1 LVSIAL
7 NIAIT
12 ATWVCKLKLE
22 LVSVLATLA
31 KAVPKLSKL
40 EEYVSKSDKAVVKS
54 LISVLSRKVVFF

>member
-1 LVSIAL
+1 VLTLNWLKACPLVSIAL

-40 EEYVSKSDKAVVKS
+40 EEYVSKSDKS
-54 LISVLSRKVVFF
+54 SC